1 MLNRLSP
8 DQLQETVTSID
19 PTGLHEEA
27 TDVVSSNASPSAQID
42 VDIPPS
48 RQGHSQRF
56 TKAWIDPI
64 R

>member
-27 TDVVSSNASPSAQID
+27 ADVVSSNTSLQVRRSTLTFLRAGRGIPSD
-42 VDIPPS
+42 
-48 RQGHSQRF
+48 SQ
-56 TKAWIDPI
+56 KPG
-64 R
+64 